1 MALQEIREIQM
12 QPVKLSTNTR
22 RGLDISDLDH
32 IRFALVGFKL
42 VDYDARVH
50 SDITARVSILEIHC
64 FESLSKKKNYAMYKY
79 TWPQS

>member
-22 RGLDISDLDH
+22 RGWDISDLDH
-32 IRFALVGFKL
+32 IRFALGFEL

-50 SDITARVSILEIHC
+50 SVVT
-64 FESLSKKKNYAMYKY
+64 M
-79 TWPQS
+79 

>member
-32 IRFALVGFKL
+32 NKFALGFKL
-42 VDYDARVH
+42 ADYDAHVH
-50 SDITARVSILEIHC
+50 SDVTARVSILEIHC